1 VEIRLNMGKYSS
13 FLAVPAEVVDKH
25 LAAASGMYIKV
36 LLAVLRANEADTS
49 RIAGMLSVPESE
61 VVEAVRYWVQ
71 NGIFQEEGVQH
82 RKEKEAPSPARKRP
96 EVVVSA
102 QSLTPGEIQE
112 RVEQNQDV
120 RFLFSMAE
128 SIFGN
133 LLTSTQQRGLIYIHE
148 TLGLPVDVI
157 VMALQYCVSIGKGN
171 FAYIQKLC
179 GGWADQE
186 INTHARAEEYIRQQ
200 TMRHTREREVQ
211 ERFGIKDRALS
222 AQQLRYIQGWYDQL
236 GYGIDMIG
244 EAYERTLN
252 AINQLSFPYINTI
265 LNSWHEKGIRTP
277 QEIALKDARP
287 AGKGGQAGGGQR
299 RTASYDLE
307 EFERRGFEI
316 PKIEG

>member
-1 VEIRLNMGKYSS
+1 MEIRLNMGKYSS

-25 LAAASGMYIKV
+25 LAAVSGMYIKV

-49 RIAGMLSVPESE
+49 QIAGMLSVPESE
-61 VVEAVRYWVQ
+61 VVEAVRYWIQ
-71 NGIFQEEGVQH
+71 NGIFQEDGVAP
-82 RKEKEAPSPARKRP
+82 RKESASAPRKRP

-102 QSLTPGEIQE
+102 QSLTPREIQE
-112 RVEQNQDV
+112 RVEQNQDI

-222 AQQLRYIQGWYDQL
+222 AQQLRYIQSWYDQL

-265 LNSWHEKGIRTP
+265 LNSWYEKGIRTP

-287 AGKGGQAGGGQR
+287 AGKGGQARGGQR
-299 RTASYDLE
+299 RSTSYDLE
-307 EFERRGFEI
+307 EVDRRGCEI
-316 PKIEG
+316 PKIES

>member
-1 VEIRLNMGKYSS
+1 MDIRLNMGRYSS
-13 FLAVPAEVVDKH
+13 FLAVPTEVVDKH
-25 LAAASGMYIKV
+25 LATASGLYVKV
-36 LLAVLRANEADTS
+36 LLAVLRGNQADTAK
-49 RIAGMLSVPESE
+49 IAAALSVPESD
-61 VVEAVRYWVQ
+61 VVEAVGYWVRS
-71 NGIFQEEGVQH
+71 GIFTEESAPPA
-82 RKEKEAPSPARKRP
+82 KEERPRKRP
-96 EVVVSA
+96 EVVVTA

-112 RVEQNQDV
+112 RVEKNQDV

-128 SIFGN
+128 SIFGS

-171 FAYIQKLC
+171 FGYIQKLC

-200 TMRHTREREVQ
+200 NLRHSREGEVCQ
-211 ERFGIKDRALS
+211 RFGIKDRALS
-222 AQQLRYIQGWYDQL
+222 AQQARYVQSWYDEL
-236 GYGIDMIG
+236 GYGIEMIG

-265 LNSWHEKGIRTP
+265 LQSWSEKGIRTP

-287 AGKGGQAGGGQR
+287 QAKAPSGGGQR
-299 RTASYDLE
+299 RTASYDLD
-307 EFERRGFEI
+307 EFDRRGFDI
-316 PKIEG
+316 PKIDG

>member
-1 VEIRLNMGKYSS
+1 MEIRLNMGKYSS

-25 LAAASGMYIKV
+25 LAAASGMYVKV
-36 LLAVLRANEADTS
+36 LLAVLRANRADTAQ
-49 RIAGMLSVPESE
+49 IAGMLSVPESE

-71 NGIFQEEGVQH
+71 NGIFEED
-82 RKEKEAPSPARKRP
+82 APQAKQAPAKSPAAKHP
-96 EVVVSA
+96 EVVSTV
-102 QSLTPGEIQE
+102 QSLTPGEIRE

-128 SIFGN
+128 SIFGS

-179 GGWADQE
+179 CGWADEE
-186 INTHARAEEYIRQQ
+186 INTHARAEEYIRRQ
-200 TMRHTREREVQ
+200 TIRHSREQEVRD
-211 ERFGIKDRALS
+211 RFGMHGRALS
-222 AQQLRYIQGWYDQL
+222 AQQVRFIQSWYDEL
-236 GYGIDMIG
+236 GYGIEMIG

-265 LNSWHEKGIRTP
+265 LRSWYEKGIRSP

-287 AGKGGQAGGGQR
+287 AAGKPAAQGSGQR
-299 RTASYDLE
+299 RNSSYDLE
-307 EFERRGFEI
+307 EFDRRGFEI